1 MNLIRSLAAVAAGV
15 LVAGH
20 AAAQYPSKPVRI
32 IVSFPPGGVVDV
44 ATRIVAQPLSQA
56 LGQPVLVE
64 NKPGAD
70 GQIATMEARRSAPDG
85 HTLLVG
91 VTTNMSMV
99 PAVRKSSPYDP
110 VADFT
115 PISFFGAATYFLV
128 VHPSLP
134 VKSVD
139 ELISYAR
146 NRPNKLSYGS
156 GNAIGIVATAHLL
169 AQTRTEMAHI
179 PYKGDPQAVPDLA
192 AGRIQVMF
200 AVQAVTLPLIKEGK
214 LRALATL
221 LPQRSSLLP
230 NVPTMLELGYAD
242 VPVASWGGFFGPAN
256 MPKEI
261 TERLSREI
269 STILERS
276 DVREQ
281 LAPTGWIGR
290 GSSPAELEAY
300 VKEQLE
306 AWRRAVR
313 EGTIPQG

>member
-1 MNLIRSLAAVAAGV
+1 VNLIRFLAVVAAGV

-32 IVSFPPGGVVDV
+32 IVAFPPGGAPDV

-70 GQIATMEARRSAPDG
+70 GQIAAMEVRKSAPDG

-91 VTTNMSMV
+91 VATNLSMV
-99 PAVRKSSPYDP
+99 PAVRKSPPYDP

-115 PISFFGAATYFLV
+115 PISLFGGAAYFLV

-146 NRPNKLSYGS
+146 NRPNRLSYGT
-156 GNAIGIVATAHLL
+156 GNSLGIISTAHLL
-169 AQTRTEMAHI
+169 AQTGTEMAHI

-200 AVQAVTLPLIKEGK
+200 AVQTVTLPLIKEGK

-221 LPQRSSLLP
+221 LPQRSSVLP
-230 NVPTMLELGYAD
+230 NVPTMRELGYAD

-269 STILERS
+269 GTILERS
-276 DVREQ
+276 DVRER
-281 LAPTGWIGR
+281 LAQTGWIGR

-300 VKEQLE
+300 VKEQFE

>member
-1 MNLIRSLAAVAAGV
+1 MSLIRSLAAVAAGAF
-15 LVAGH
+15 VAGQ

-44 ATRIVAQPLSQA
+44 AARIVSQPLSQA

-70 GQIATMEARRSAPDG
+70 GQIGAMEARRSAPDG

-91 VTTNMSMV
+91 VATNMSMV
-99 PAVRKSSPYDP
+99 PAVRKSPPYDP

-146 NRPNKLSYGS
+146 NTPNRLSYGS
-156 GNAIGIVATAHLL
+156 GNAIGLISAVHLL
-169 AQTRTEMAHI
+169 AQTRTEMTHI

-200 AVQAVTLPLIKEGK
+200 AVQTVTLPLIREGK
-214 LRALATL
+214 LRALATP

-230 NVPTMLELGYAD
+230 DVPTMRELGYAGA
-242 VPVASWGGFFGPAN
+242 PVESWGGFFGPAN
-256 MPKEI
+256 MPKE
-261 TERLSREI
+261 TAERLSREI
-269 STILERS
+269 SAILERS

-281 LAPTGWIGR
+281 LAPTGWAGR
-290 GSSPAELEAY
+290 GSSPGRLETY

-306 AWRRAVR
+306 AWRRAVQ